1 MTESLADVIPE
12 LDGLTGMTA
21 VASGG
26 FSLIYR
32 AYQPALNRTVAI
44 KIMSSDAVDRRDRER
59 FSREMGLT
67 GKLGSHPH
75 IVDVYQHGLTR
86 DGQPY
91 LMMPWYDGGSLDDG
105 IRDSGPMPPA
115 VMLRL
120 AVKVTSALGYA
131 HRHGVLHRDVKP
143 GNILLTALNE
153 PVLADFG
160 IAVDARLAGSATV
173 AWTPTHAAPE
183 ILAYEEP
190 TPRSDIW
197 SLASTLYTALA
208 GRPPFAVDPGNTLV
222 SIQQRFRSAPPPFV
236 RTDVPASLSG
246 LLAAALAAAPEDRPA
261 DTDELIAGLQAV
273 ERELGLAVTVPPG
286 LAPMPEL
293 ARVKQE
299 PDTLVP
305 DRTPIVVPAPPVAP
319 VPSVEKSQWGDDFGL
334 GAALLPGVG
343 TEIPDTE
350 TVVVRA
356 PVRPAPRWSWKRRLL
371 MTGLGAFSSLIL
383 VVVGLAFMAPRN
395 HDDQGTPDQTTAFV
409 PPVVSGLRQTGRSPT
424 SITIAWHSQGA
435 YENAHRVVIEGGP
448 TVWLKADQIEAGSAV
463 LTGLDPKTRYCLTV
477 DVIYRAPQSPGTKK
491 EYGLSSSERK
501 CFSTG
506 K

>member
-1 MTESLADVIPE
+1 
-12 LDGLTGMTA
+12 
-21 VASGG
+21 
-26 FSLIYR
+26 
-32 AYQPALNRTVAI
+32 
-44 KIMSSDAVDRRDRER
+44 
-59 FSREMGLT
+59 
-67 GKLGSHPH
+67 
-75 IVDVYQHGLTR
+75 
-86 DGQPY
+86 
-91 LMMPWYDGGSLDDG
+91 MMPWYEGGSLDDG

-160 IAVDARLAGSATV
+160 IAVDARLAGTATV

-236 RTDVPASLSG
+236 RPDLPPSLSG
-246 LLAAALAAAPEDRPA
+246 LLAAALATSPEDRPA
-261 DTDELIAGLQAV
+261 DTEELIAGLQAV
-273 ERELGLAVTVPPG
+273 ERELGLAITVPPG
-286 LAPMPEL
+286 LAPVPEL
-293 ARVKQE
+293 ARAKDE

-305 DRTPIVVPAPPVAP
+305 ERAPIVVSRPTAAP
-319 VPSVEKSQWGDDFGL
+319 VQEKSQWGDDFGL
-334 GAALLPGVG
+334 AAALLPGLG
-343 TEIPDTE
+343 TEIPDAE

-356 PVRPAPRWSWKRRLL
+356 PVRPAPRWSWKRRLV
-371 MTGLGAFSSLIL
+371 MTVLGALSSVVL
-383 VVVGLAFMAPRN
+383 VVIGLAIMAPKN
-395 HDDQGTPDQTTAFV
+395 HDDQRTPDETAAFV
-409 PPVVSGLRQTGRSPT
+409 PPVVSGLRQTGRSPA

-435 YENAHRVVIEGGP
+435 YENAHRVVIEHGP
-448 TVWLKADQIEAGSAV
+448 TVWLKDDQVQAGSAV

-477 DVIYRAPQSPGTKK
+477 DVIYRTPETPGSNQK
-491 EYGLSSSERK
+491 YGLSSSERT